1 MDGEYRSLKNQGFE
15 TSILFFGQEN
25 CLPNYFFK
33 GNNVRDNYVVHY
45 VQSGK
50 GVFSVANHY
59 AVKLEAGDMFIL
71 PKGVPC
77 FYQAD
82 GDDPWSYFWIGFSGI
97 KTNSLFRN
105 SKLLNK
111 GYLRNVKHSE
121 THQSL
126 KKLYETAHH
135 SASLTNDVLIESL
148 IYNFFYHLIT
158 EFPEKTTKTS
168 KNSDKLL
175 KVATDHF
182 SEQYNNSKCS
192 VNSICNELD
201 VSRSFLYTLFKNYL
215 NTSPRDF
222 LIKLRM
228 EKAKEY
234 LDTTDYSIQQISNYV
249 GYTDEFTFSKA
260 FKRYTDFSPLNY
272 RKQNK

>member
-1 MDGEYRSLKNQGFE
+1 M
-15 TSILFFGQEN
+15 
-25 CLPNYFFK
+25 
-33 GNNVRDNYVVHY
+33 
-45 VQSGK
+45 
-50 GVFSVANHY
+50 
-59 AVKLEAGDMFIL
+59 
-71 PKGVPC
+71 
-77 FYQAD
+77 
-82 GDDPWSYFWIGFSGI
+82 
-97 KTNSLFRN
+97 
-105 SKLLNK
+105 
-111 GYLRNVKHSE
+111 
-121 THQSL
+121 
-126 KKLYETAHH
+126 
-135 SASLTNDVLIESL
+135 
-148 IYNFFYHLIT
+148 IT